1 MSESQAIKRPL
12 PRVAKGKRPT
22 FFSDPGIDQVYSIA
36 VELAAELAVA
46 LDRIDTLERQLESHG
61 LVERESLKN
70 YQPDEATEAERATER
85 DHFLRRVFR
94 VLIQQGQNPSQ

>member
-1 MSESQAIKRPL
+1 MSESDTLKNPL

-46 LDRIDTLERQLESHG
+46 LDRIDTLERQLETQG
-61 LVERESLKN
+61 LLKREDLKG
-70 YQPDEATEAERATER
+70 YQPDPATEAERATDR

-94 VLIQQGQNPSQ
+94 VLVQQGQNPAQ

>member
-1 MSESQAIKRPL
+1 MNESEATQKPL

-61 LVERESLKN
+61 LLKRAELKD
-70 YQPDEATEAERATER
+70 YQPDAATESERATDR
-85 DHFLRRVFR
+85 DNFLRRVFR
-94 VLIQQGQNPSQ
+94 VLVQQGENPTQ